1 MLSPGY
7 CEYGKGEDA
16 KDGVRSPIGYTG
28 VNGNENANSYSSY
41 AYFEPTSNNASLVMH
56 IEYKD
61 FDMLTTG
68 DVEEE
73 GEQDIMRS
81 GILEMVED
89 NGDCGV
95 EKPGKNKTY
104 HLKKLMGGSANQVYP
119 LDKSIDVLKVAHH
132 GSSDSLSD
140 IPLDKIS
147 PLV

>member
-1 MLSPGY
+1 
-7 CEYGKGEDA
+7 
-16 KDGVRSPIGYTG
+16 
-28 VNGNENANSYSSY
+28 
-41 AYFEPTSNNASLVMH
+41 
-56 IEYKD
+56 
-61 FDMLTTG
+61 MLTTG

-132 GSSDSLSD
+132 GSSGSSSLDMLSR
-140 IPLDKIS
+140 IS
-147 PLV
+147 PRVSLISVGERNRYGHPHAETLERLEKVGTSIYRTDQSGAIIVSVDGADMKLREYVK